1 MHRLSFKLG
10 LDLEPAG
17 ERVRVEPQHPVNG
30 LVGVGVMGVGGG
42 VRGVPPVGVGG
53 LGRVEGTR
61 GLAGRPRGE
70 NGGGKFKR
78 HSSHKLSNLS
88 SLAVTVGRCSEREL
102 LNEEELPSLLPR
114 GVGPRQTDRPT
125 VRATTRKE
133 TQGQGCVCL
142 LACLLSSPLFAASRA

>member
-1 MHRLSFKLG
+1 MQKLSLQLG

-17 ERVRVEPQHPVNG
+17 ERVRVEPQHPVDG

-61 GLAGRPRGE
+61 GLAGRPRRE
-70 NGGGKFKR
+70 NGGGRFKR
-78 HSSHKLSNLS
+78 HASHKLSNLS

-102 LNEEELPSLLPR
+102 LNEEELPSLLPL
-114 GVGPRQTDRPT
+114 GVGPDRPT
-125 VRATTRKE
+125 D
-133 TQGQGCVCL
+133 C
-142 LACLLSSPLFAASRA
+142 ASD

>member
-1 MHRLSFKLG
+1 M
-10 LDLEPAG
+10 
-17 ERVRVEPQHPVNG
+17 
-30 LVGVGVMGVGGG
+30 
-42 VRGVPPVGVGG
+42 RGVPPVGVGG

-88 SLAVTVGRCSEREL
+88 SLESLAVTVGRCSEREL
-102 LNEEELPSLLPR
+102 LNEEELPSPPSFP
-114 GVGPRQTDRPT
+114 VEWGPTDRPT

>member
-1 MHRLSFKLG
+1 M
-10 LDLEPAG
+10 
-17 ERVRVEPQHPVNG
+17 RVEPQHPVDG

-61 GLAGRPRGE
+61 GLAGRPRRE

-88 SLAVTVGRCSEREL
+88 SLESLAVTVGRCSEREL

-114 GVGPRQTDRPT
+114 GVGPDRPT
-125 VRATTRKE
+125 D
-133 TQGQGCVCL
+133 C
-142 LACLLSSPLFAASRA
+142 ASDD